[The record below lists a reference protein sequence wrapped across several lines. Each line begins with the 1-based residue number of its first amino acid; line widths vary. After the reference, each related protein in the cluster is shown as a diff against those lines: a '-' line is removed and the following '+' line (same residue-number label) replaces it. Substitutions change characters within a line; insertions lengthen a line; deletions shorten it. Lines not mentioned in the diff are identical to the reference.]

1 GSIREAG
8 RLACGITWFTAGVLD
23 PTLQAKQELKV
34 GIALVRQDLTKLA
47 SSIALAVEVLKAT
60 VRRVQQWE
68 WLVDME
74 TWIELT
80 QRFGAPCS
88 TTQLEPWTR
97 TVPQWFTVYKEKL
110 NRIFAAAG
118 AEMSDPTSELAPQ
131 FITLY
136 LRAAVF
142 LVMAMRQCGA
152 PATDLE
158 REVGVLATNTRSS
171 LRNSWQVVL
180 RIILESLAVP
190 FDGSLQQ
197 IGQARLNP
205 MSPLSMDS
213 LREWLFQDSS
223 DLLLQ
228 THTDH
233 DVEDEFFVEL
243 VRTLLRPRSMNSV
256 KIVCPH
262 TAKLTDRT
270 MHAIATRL
278 PTTKHLHM
286 EFKTRREFT
295 DESLKVLASH
305 LPKELTS

>member
-1 GSIREAG
+1 
-8 RLACGITWFTAGVLD
+8 
-23 PTLQAKQELKV
+23 
-34 GIALVRQDLTKLA
+34 
-47 SSIALAVEVLKAT
+47 
-60 VRRVQQWE
+60 
-68 WLVDME
+68 M
-74 TWIELT
+74 
-80 QRFGAPCS
+80 
-88 TTQLEPWTR
+88 
-97 TVPQWFTVYKEKL
+97 YKEKL

-305 LPKELTS
+305 LPKELTSLHLDFVSNKHFTDEFSKELASHLPRELTSLYLGSHSYSIRRRLLRCGAWNDNRLV

>member
-1 GSIREAG
+1 MFSWGGRHGGFCPGQEAPRLLELLQENALVHQKGFLLLKDRVRVTIRFIQEIEPVYHLRELGRAAYYYTLHDAVEGSIREAG

-158 REVGVLATNTRSS
+158 REV
-171 LRNSWQVVL
+171 
-180 RIILESLAVP
+180 
-190 FDGSLQQ
+190 
-197 IGQARLNP
+197 
-205 MSPLSMDS
+205 
-213 LREWLFQDSS
+213 
-223 DLLLQ
+223 
-228 THTDH
+228 
-233 DVEDEFFVEL
+233 
-243 VRTLLRPRSMNSV
+243 
-256 KIVCPH
+256 
-262 TAKLTDRT
+262 
-270 MHAIATRL
+270 
-278 PTTKHLHM
+278 
-286 EFKTRREFT
+286 
-295 DESLKVLASH
+295 LASH
-305 LPKELTS
+305 LPKELTSLHLDFVSNKHFTDEFSKELASHLPRELTSLYLGSHSYSIRRRLLRCGAWNDNRLV